1 MSVETLAAAMAAL
14 KSQLHDAIEHEAERL
29 VAEGPGPYTF
39 TIATTNGALR
49 RGAFA
54 FEQDWGGHVDDANGN
69 AGICFSLI
77 HALGETAALRRVK
90 IALTDPR
97 SRGREVAVIEAL
109 TDGLEVEEAI
119 QRANRP
125 PPDPPAPDG
134 GNVVP
139 FRR

>member
-29 VAEGPGPYTF
+29 VVEGPGPYVF

-54 FEQDWGGHVDDANGN
+54 FENEWGGSVEDLGGDAGL
-69 AGICFSLI
+69 CFSLI

-90 IALTDPR
+90 LALTDPR
-97 SRGREVAVIEAL
+97 SKGKEIAVMEAL
-109 TDGLEVEEAI
+109 VDGLEVEDAI
-119 QRANRP
+119 ARANSP
-125 PPDPPAPDG
+125 PPDPPAPNE
-134 GNVVP
+134 GNVLP